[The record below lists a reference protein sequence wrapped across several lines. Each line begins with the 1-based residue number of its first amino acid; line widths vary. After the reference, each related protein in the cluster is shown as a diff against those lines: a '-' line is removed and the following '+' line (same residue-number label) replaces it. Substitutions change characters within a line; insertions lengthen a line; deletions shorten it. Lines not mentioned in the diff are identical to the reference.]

1 MGYRPLQSQLSSERV
16 NPGLYVSESETMGY
30 RPLQPQPSSE
40 RVNPGLYVSQ
50 GQWGTDLHSHSR
62 RLRG

>member
-1 MGYRPLQSQLSSERV
+1 
-16 NPGLYVSESETMGY
+16 MGY

-50 GQWGTDLHSHSR
+50 GQWGRDLQSQPSSERVNPGLYASQGQWGTDLYSHSHHP
-62 RLRG
+62 RG